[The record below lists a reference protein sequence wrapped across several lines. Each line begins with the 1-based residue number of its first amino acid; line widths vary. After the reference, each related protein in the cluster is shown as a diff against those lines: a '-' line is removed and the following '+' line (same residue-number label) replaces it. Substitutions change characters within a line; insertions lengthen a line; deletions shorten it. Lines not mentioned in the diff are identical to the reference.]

1 MVTGGL
7 IMKGKKI
14 LGIGLLS
21 ALMICTYLQF
31 DMTAQANN
39 HTDTTFSFSYI
50 ADGTDAAVAPRSKTD
65 NTASYVK
72 SNKGIIGFTSFV
84 AGTSNA
90 GNYSAIAPNACS
102 SRVYVPSG
110 SYRYI
115 SNNVYGRYAYAYLV
129 QSVSQ
134 DNRAHR
140 LAGRWSPDNIS
151 GRY

>member
-1 MVTGGL
+1 MR
-7 IMKGKKI
+7 GKKI

-21 ALMICTYLQF
+21 MLMVCTYLQIC
-31 DMTAQANN
+31 MVAQANN
-39 HTDTTFSFSYI
+39 QSDSTFDFSYI
-50 ADGTDAAVAPRSKTD
+50 ADGMDTAVSPRSKTD
-65 NTASYVK
+65 NTASYV
-72 SNKGIIGFTSFV
+72 
-84 AGTSNA
+84 
-90 GNYSAIAPNACS
+90 S
-102 SRVYVPSG
+102 SR

-129 QSVSQ
+129 RSVNQ